1 MDAKARLVCAAAL
14 LTMVAAGPAWAQ
26 TTTTAPESGPAIAD
40 DDDEG
45 NGDWGLLGLLGLA
58 GLIPLVM
65 ARRPPR
71 RASPTSRP
79 VPT

>member
-14 LTMVAAGPAWAQ
+14 LIMVAPGPAWAQ
-26 TTTTAPESGPAIAD
+26 TTTATPGTGPAVVD
-40 DDDEG
+40 DDDGG

-65 ARRPPR
+65 ARRGQEAGISSDR
-71 RASPTSRP
+71 R
-79 VPT
+79 

>member
-14 LTMVAAGPAWAQ
+14 LIMVAPGPAWAQ
-26 TTTTAPESGPAIAD
+26 TTTATPGTGPAVV
-40 DDDEG
+40 DDES

-65 ARRPPR
+65 ARRGQGAGISSDR
-71 RASPTSRP
+71 R
-79 VPT
+79 